1 MIFVKPVGCRLTHVK
16 RLRRLMTA
24 VLLAALLATVASA
37 QGRFRGFGGF
47 RGPAPRMATPQDFDG
62 NFLFCRILFRNASD
76 GDGDGWGVDY
86 PRADINLTFR
96 LSELTTTTVSR
107 DPEDGYKHVV
117 VRLTSPLLYHCPF
130 VMMTEPGGA
139 YFDDAEAAQ
148 LRDYVLKGGFLWAD
162 DFWGEFAF
170 SHWAGEVAK
179 ALPPEQYPIIDVPLE
194 HGLFHTLYDIHRI
207 PQIPSI
213 NFWGRSGE
221 TSERGRD
228 SAVPHV
234 RAILDETGERI
245 LVLMTHNTDFG
256 DAFER
261 EGDDHRYFL
270 KFAPEGYAFG
280 VNAIVYSMTH

>member
-1 MIFVKPVGCRLTHVK
+1 MNVR
-16 RLRRLMTA
+16 TA
-24 VLLAALLATVASA
+24 FTSRWSILAGLLIAASLATAASA
-37 QGRFRGFGGF
+37 QGRRRGFGGF

-62 NFLFCRILFRNASD
+62 NFLFCRVLFRNSPD

-86 PRADINLTFR
+86 PRADLNLTFR

-117 VRLTSPLLYHCPF
+117 VRLTDPLLYHCPF

-139 YFDDAEAAQ
+139 FFDEAEAAH
-148 LRDYVLKGGFLWAD
+148 LRDYLLKGGFLWAD
-162 DFWGEFAF
+162 DFWGDFAF
-170 SHWAGEVAK
+170 SFWAGQIGK
-179 ALPPEQYPIIDVPLE
+179 ALPPERYPIIDVPLD
-194 HGLFHTLYDIHRI
+194 HALFHTLYDIHRI

-213 NFWGRSGE
+213 NFWARTGGQ

-234 RAILDETGERI
+234 RAILDEEDGHI
-245 LVLMTHNTDFG
+245 MVVMTHNTDFG

-261 EGDDHRYFL
+261 EGDLRAYFL
-270 KFAPEGYAFG
+270 QFAPEGYAFG
-280 VNAIVYSMTH
+280 VNTLVYSMTH

>member
-1 MIFVKPVGCRLTHVK
+1 VTLP
-16 RLRRLMTA
+16 RRLLA
-24 VLLAALLATVASA
+24 GVLLAALLAAVTAA
-37 QGRFRGFGGF
+37 QGRRRGFGGF

-117 VRLTSPLLYHCPF
+117 VRLTDPLLYHCPF

-139 YFDDAEAAQ
+139 FFDDAEATQ
-148 LRDYVLKGGFLWAD
+148 LREYLRKGGFLWVD
-162 DFWGEFAF
+162 DFWGDFAF
-170 SHWAGEVAK
+170 SHWAGEIAK
-179 ALPPEQYPIIDVPLE
+179 ALPPEHYPIIDVPLE
-194 HGLFHTLYDIHRI
+194 HGLFHTLYDIRRI

-213 NFWGRSGE
+213 NFWGRTGQ

-234 RAILDETGERI
+234 RAILDETGDRI
-245 LVLMTHNTDFG
+245 MVLMTHNTDFG

-261 EGDDHRYFL
+261 EGDDHQYFL
-270 KFAPEGYAFG
+270 QFAPEGYAFG

>member
-1 MIFVKPVGCRLTHVK
+1 MASQPVVRNVLTGLLV
-16 RLRRLMTA
+16 A
-24 VLLAALLATVASA
+24 GLLAGAAAA
-37 QGRFRGFGGF
+37 QTRRGFGRFRG
-47 RGPAPRMATPQDFDG
+47 PSIRMATPEDFDG
-62 NFLFCRILFRNASD
+62 NFLFCRIIFRNASN
-76 GDGDGWGVDY
+76 GDGNGWGVDY

-107 DPEDGYKHVV
+107 DQEDGYKHVV
-117 VRLTSPLLYHCPF
+117 VRLTDPLLYHCPF

-139 YFDDAEAAQ
+139 YFDQEEAAQ
-148 LRDYVLKGGFLWAD
+148 LRDYLLKGGFLWAD
-162 DFWGEFAF
+162 DFWGEYAF
-170 SHWAGEVAK
+170 RFWSEEIAQ
-179 ALPPEQYPIIDVPLE
+179 ALPPEHYPIVDVPLD
-194 HGLFHTLYDIHRI
+194 HTLFHVLYDIHRI

-213 NFWGRSGE
+213 DFWAGTGGQ

-234 RAILDETGERI
+234 RAIFDEDGGRI
-245 LVLMTHNTDFG
+245 MVLMTHNTDFG

-270 KFAPEGYAFG
+270 QFAPEGYAFG